1 MPLPSDG
8 QRHTSTPRLGRQLL
22 LRVRIRR
29 TPTFSFRARR
39 RRRLLRN
46 RGSRK
51 LLTPIR
57 SHHALRRLA
66 GRGLLVRGE
75 QRGLR
80 THSLEYRGEQNLGY
94 SGTGIRFALQVYD
107 APSGHDRYRTESR
120 GPRILQQG
128 PHLPYRHGRY
138 HSRNRHTHCSRH
150 RGLSHEG

>member
-29 TPTFSFRARR
+29 TPTFSFRA

-80 THSLEYRGEQNLGY
+80 THTLEPQREYVRGY
-94 SGTGIRFALQVYD
+94 SGTSSRLAIAVHYS
-107 APSGHDRYRTESR
+107 PCGHARHRTESR
-120 GPRILQQG
+120 KPRILQQG
-128 PHLPYRHGRY
+128 SHLPYRHGRY
-138 HSRNRHTHCSRH
+138 RSRNSHTHCPRH
-150 RGLSHEG
+150 RSLPYKG